1 MNINAGTNEY
11 NIRLQKIKEEKRPT
25 FATIFDK
32 LDARSKKLT
41 PKNALNAVLTN
52 DQMFRYY
59 LEEVEPQLAGDV
71 DNLDDLQ
78 NAIGNNSLGEIK
90 LRDFAKLLS
99 GDLESTKATPIY
111 ETLTAGVSYSPMV
124 APLITPPSISAPP
137 ATPAS
142 APSGSGT
149 ASAPPATPASA
160 PSGSGTAS
168 APPATPA
175 SAPSGSGTASA
186 PPATPASAPSG
197 SGTAS
202 APPATPAPAPATP
215 ASAPPATPAT
225 PASAPA
231 SAPSAP
237 AGGLPVPVADGGG
250 YIIPIVKTSYDDAV
264 KSGKTPPRFPNDND
278 KSKPDHIG
286 SFTQANIEW
295 IKYFNEVVIYNNS
308 VPTQYKLSYNQFSN
322 VQLRIIIALDKQ
334 KSPDAVKLVKAQY
347 DKDKRYFMTEPFNP
361 SKNTLP

>member
-197 SGTAS
+197 SGTAP
-202 APPATPAPAPATP
+202 APPST
-215 ASAPPATPAT
+215 
-225 PASAPA
+225 
-231 SAPSAP
+231 PSAP

>member
-124 APLITPPSISAPP
+124 APLITPPSI
-137 ATPAS
+137 AT
-142 APSGSGT
+142 
-149 ASAPPATPASA
+149 
-160 PSGSGTAS
+160 
-168 APPATPA
+168 PPATPA

>member
-149 ASAPPATPASA
+149 ASAPPATPA
-160 PSGSGTAS
+160 
-168 APPATPA
+168 
-175 SAPSGSGTASA
+175 
-186 PPATPASAPSG
+186 
-197 SGTAS
+197 
-202 APPATPAPAPATP
+202 
-215 ASAPPATPAT
+215 T

-334 KSPDAVKLVKAQY
+334 KSPNAVKLVKAQY
-347 DKDKRYFMTEPFNP
+347 DKDKGYFMTAPFNP

>member
-111 ETLTAGVSYSPMV
+111 ETLTAGVSYSPIV
-124 APLITPPSISAPP
+124 APLITPPSIATPP

-149 ASAPPATPASA
+149 ASAPPATPA
-160 PSGSGTAS
+160 
-168 APPATPA
+168 
-175 SAPSGSGTASA
+175 
-186 PPATPASAPSG
+186 
-197 SGTAS
+197 
-202 APPATPAPAPATP
+202 TPAPAPA
-215 ASAPPATPAT
+215 
-225 PASAPA
+225 
-231 SAPSAP
+231 P
-237 AGGLPVPVADGGG
+237 AGGVADGGG
-250 YIIPIVKTSYDDAV
+250 YATT
-264 KSGKTPPRFPNDND
+264 KSQNYYNNAINNGKIPPRYPNESD
-278 KSKPDHIG
+278 KTKPDFINTFA
-286 SFTQANIEW
+286 SNNKKWLE
-295 IKYFNEVVIYNNS
+295 YLNNVVIYNKS
-308 VPTQYKLSYNQFSN
+308 VPPQYKLDYDVFSGLQRKVIVALFKQNDDKNAPQN
-322 VQLRIIIALDKQ
+322 VLNEYVKNSNYFKQ
-334 KSPDAVKLVKAQY
+334 TIFDPTKGAKL
-347 DKDKRYFMTEPFNP
+347 P
-361 SKNTLP
+361 